1 MSHKLQDITL
11 YYPESSDAELKK
23 RFAGISHV
31 VTDLYIHFL
40 DSYKP
45 PKTSRISVK
54 LGYNIEL
61 MDYAGSILTM
71 YHSPFD
77 GEAFWELSEQKQKLR
92 ILEITHEATR
102 RCCDKFGWDRHVFE
116 TAYKK
121 VIGVDF
127 RYEIELKH
135 KLSPNRKKKACLTL
149 EKNGK
154 CAIISA
160 LLMNVKGERLNKVEL
175 IRLPQHEMFYGTI
188 IKRNKWFGDEFG
200 VYDSDEELQILAD
213 IESTERIL
221 KFLPNKHSQ
230 ERLEKAVKQL
240 TCPEINSRE
249 EFEAWMK
256 GELSAKNADD

>member
-11 YYPESSDAELKK
+11 YYPQSSSAELKK
-23 RFAGISHV
+23 KFAGISHV
-31 VTDLYIHFL
+31 VTDLYVHFL

-45 PKTSRISVK
+45 PKTSRISVT
-54 LGYNIEL
+54 LGHDFEL
-61 MDYAGSILTM
+61 INYSGSVLTM
-71 YHSPFD
+71 YHTPFE
-77 GEAFWELSEQKQKLR
+77 GEEFWKLSEQEQKLQ
-92 ILEITHEATR
+92 ILEITHEVTR
-102 RCCDKFGWDRHVFE
+102 RCCDKFDWDRNVFE

-121 VIGVDF
+121 VIEVDF

-160 LLMNVKGERLNKVEL
+160 LLMNVKGERINKVEL
-175 IRLPQHEMFYGTI
+175 FRLPQNEMFYGTI

-213 IESTERIL
+213 SDSTERIV
-221 KFLPNKHSQ
+221 KFFPNKHSQ
-230 ERLEKAVKQL
+230 EQLEKVVIRL
-240 TCPEINSRE
+240 TCPEINSRA
-249 EFEAWMK
+249 EFEAWIK
-256 GELSAKNADD
+256 GELSPL